1 MNAIDENVLVAVPC
15 FGGLVGWRCADTLIQ
30 IDRRFTEAGIQHAIQ
45 FIPGGSLIPQIRNY
59 IANVGLFGGTE
70 GKLFSSVFM
79 IDADISFDGE
89 AAVEMVRANK
99 SVTVLP
105 YAFKTIDWG
114 VVADCAKAGVP
125 SELLAQ
131 AGTIPV
137 ITKDDKPF
145 RFSEPTPV
153 MAAGTGAILI
163 QRQVLQAL
171 ADAHPEWSYRTHPSD
186 VDQRILATLRCVP
199 GSEGIAFNFFQLRVN
214 PETCGYES
222 EDYFFIQEAR
232 KIGFEVFMLPSV
244 KTIHTGPFEYETNL
258 KLQQEIGRSVRVR
271 MGDPAPTGRK
281 AA

>member
-1 MNAIDENVLVAVPC
+1 LKGENVLVAVPC
-15 FGGLVGWRCADTLIQ
+15 FGGLVGWRTADTLIQ

-70 GKLFSSVFM
+70 GKLFSSIFM

-89 AAVEMVRANK
+89 AAVAMVRANK
-99 SVTVLP
+99 PVTVLP

-114 VVADCAKAGVP
+114 VVADCSKAGVP
-125 SELLAQ
+125 PELLAQ

-153 MAAGTGAILI
+153 QAAGTGAILI
-163 QRQVLQAL
+163 HREVLQAL
-171 ADAHPEWSYRTHPSD
+171 ADAHPDWSYRAHPSD
-186 VDQRILATLRCVP
+186 VDQRILAQLRCVP
-199 GSEGIAFNFFQLRVN
+199 GSEGVGFNFFQLRVN
-214 PETCGYES
+214 PDTNGYES

-232 KIGFEVFMLPSV
+232 KIGFEVYMIPSAR
-244 KTIHTGPFEYETNL
+244 TIHTGTFEYETNL
-258 KLQQEIGRSVRVR
+258 KLQQEIGRSARVR
-271 MGDPAPTGRK
+271 MGDPPPLGTR